1 MHEIKMWTDG
11 VPVEAEAMQ
20 QLRNIASLP
29 IVAGHVA
36 VMPDV
41 HLGKGATVGSV
52 IPTRAA
58 IIPAAVGVDIGCGM
72 LAAKTSLRAEH
83 LPESLS
89 ALRRDIER
97 AIPVGFNAHRDGVQT
112 HRDGIEGIALHQRV
126 QQLHAR
132 HGALAIVARIRAGDK
147 QKPWKQAGSLGGG
160 NHFIEVCLDTI
171 GNVWIMLHS
180 GSRGVG
186 NQIGTCAISEA
197 REVALQLDRH
207 LPDKDLAWFD
217 EGTAPFDDYVAG
229 LRWAQDYAAYN
240 RDLML
245 HLLKRVMARHFD
257 GRFGARFSIVGEV
270 VNCHHN
276 YASVEEHFG
285 EHVWLTRKGAVS
297 ARAGQLGIIPGSMG
311 AKSFIVRGRGNADAY
326 CSCSHG
332 AGRKMSRTKA
342 RGLYSAVDLIAQTAG
357 VECRKDAG
365 VVDEIP
371 AAYKDIDEVIAL
383 AEPLVEVRH
392 TFRQF
397 LNVKGD

>member
-1 MHEIKMWTDG
+1 MQEIKMWTDG

-29 IVAGHVA
+29 IMAGHVA

-72 LAAKTSLRAEH
+72 LAAKTSLKAED
-83 LPESLS
+83 LPESLA
-89 ALRRDIER
+89 ALRRSIER
-97 AIPVGFNAHRDGVQT
+97 AIPVGFSEHRDAVVT
-112 HRDGIEGIALHQRV
+112 RDAGLEGIALDARIKN
-126 QQLHAR
+126 LHER
-132 HGALAIVARIRAGDK
+132 YQHLAIIERVRLADK

-160 NHFIEVCLDTI
+160 NHFIEICLDTA
-171 GNVWIMLHS
+171 GAVWIMLHS

-186 NQIGTCAISEA
+186 NLIGTCAISEA
-197 REVALQLDRH
+197 RAVALQNDRH

-217 EGTAPFDDYVAG
+217 EGTAPFNDYVAG

-240 RDLML
+240 RDLMF
-245 HLLKRVMARHFD
+245 HLLGGVMTAHFD
-257 GRFGARFSIVGEV
+257 ERFTVEGEA

-276 YASVEEHFG
+276 YATVEEHFG

-297 ARAGQLGIIPGSMG
+297 ARAGELGIIPGSMG
-311 AKSFIVRGRGNADAY
+311 AKSFIVRGKGHADAY

-332 AGRKMSRTKA
+332 AGRRMSRNKA
-342 RGLYSAVDLIAQTAG
+342 RGLYSAADLIAQTAG

-365 VVDEIP
+365 VIDEIP
-371 AAYKDIDEVIAL
+371 AAYKDIDAVMAAQ
-383 AEPLVEVRH
+383 AELVDVVA
-392 TFRQF
+392 TLKQV
-397 LNVKGD
+397 LCVKG

>member
-1 MHEIKMWTDG
+1 MWTNG

-72 LAAKTSLRAEH
+72 LAAKTSLRAAD
-83 LPESLS
+83 LPESLI

-97 AIPVGFNAHRDGVQT
+97 AIPVGFSEHRDAVQT
-112 HRDGIEGIALHQRV
+112 HQDGAGGIALHQRV
-126 QQLHAR
+126 QRLHAR
-132 HGALAIVARIRAGDK
+132 HAQLAIVARLRAGDK
-147 QKPWKQAGSLGGG
+147 SKPWKQAGSLGGG
-160 NHFIEVCLDTI
+160 NHFIEVCLDTE
-171 GNVWIMLHS
+171 GSVWIMLHS
-180 GSRGVG
+180 GSRGIG
-186 NQIGTCAISEA
+186 NQIGTLAISEA
-197 REVALQLDRH
+197 REVALKLDRQ

-240 RDLML
+240 RDVML
-245 HLLKRVMARHFD
+245 HLLKRVMAKHF
-257 GRFGARFSIVGEV
+257 GERFSIVDEV

-276 YASVEEHFG
+276 YATVEEHFG
-285 EHVWLTRKGAVS
+285 EDVWLTRKGAVS
-297 ARAGQLGIIPGSMG
+297 ARAGEPGIIPGSMG
-311 AKSFIVRGRGNADAY
+311 AKSFIVRGRGHADAY

-332 AGRKMSRTKA
+332 AGRKMSRNKA

-371 AAYKDIDEVIAL
+371 AAYKDIDAVMA
-383 AEPLVEVRH
+383 AQADLVEVVA
-392 TFRQF
+392 TLKQV
-397 LNVKGD
+397 LCVKG

>member
-1 MHEIKMWTDG
+1 MQEIKMWTDG

-20 QLRNIASLP
+20 QLRNIAGLP

-72 LAAKTSLRAEH
+72 LAAKTSLVAAD
-83 LPESLS
+83 LPDSLS

-97 AIPVGFNAHRDGVQT
+97 AIPVGFSEHRDAVETVHQ
-112 HRDGIEGIALHQRV
+112 GIEGIALDHRIKALYERYSQ
-126 QQLHAR
+126 
-132 HGALAIVARIRAGDK
+132 LAIIARVRLADK
-147 QKPWKQAGSLGGG
+147 RKPWKQAGSLGGG
-160 NHFIEVCLDTI
+160 NHFIEVCLDTA
-171 GNVWIMLHS
+171 GAVWIMLHS

-186 NQIGTCAISEA
+186 NLIGTCAISEA
-197 REVALQLDRH
+197 REFAAQRNRM

-217 EGTAPFDDYVAG
+217 EGTAGFNDYIAG

-240 RDLML
+240 RDLMF
-245 HLLKRVMARHFD
+245 HLLKRVMAQHF
-257 GRFGARFSIVGEV
+257 GERPGADFRILGEA

-276 YASVEEHFG
+276 YAAVEEHFG

-297 ARAGQLGIIPGSMG
+297 ARAGELGIIPGSMG
-311 AKSFIVRGRGNADAY
+311 AKSFIVRGKGHADAY

-332 AGRKMSRTKA
+332 AGRRMSRNKA
-342 RGLYSAVDLIAQTAG
+342 RGLYSAADLIAQTAG

-371 AAYKDIDEVIAL
+371 AAYKDIDAVMAAQ
-383 AEPLVEVRH
+383 AELVDVVA
-392 TFRQF
+392 TLKQV
-397 LNVKGD
+397 LCVKG